1 MKNVSH
7 EEIES
12 LYRCI
17 SLAMH
22 WRDAFDEELVEEKG
36 WDKTTDHQTKRDWL
50 SKHIEIALQTTNNL
64 WRYNNFQEYYS
75 NKIKSINNG

>member
-1 MKNVSH
+1 MNKLSP
-7 EEIES
+7 EEVES

-17 SLAMH
+17 SLAMD
-22 WRDAFDEELVEEKG
+22 WRDAFDEGLVEEKG
-36 WDKTTDHQTKRDWL
+36 WDKTTDDQTKRDWL
-50 SKHIEIALQTTNNL
+50 SKHIGIALVATNKL